1 MTKILTFN
9 IEINFRTNHLRI
21 SNSYTH
27 SKHKTECEDIFD
39 FKYFTLVVKHIR
51 IGRIQIESEEIC
63 YLI

>member
-27 SKHKTECEDIFD
+27 SKHKTECGDIFE
-39 FKYFTLVVKHIR
+39 F
-51 IGRIQIESEEIC
+51 QIFYACSKT
-63 YLI
+63 YKNRTNTNRK